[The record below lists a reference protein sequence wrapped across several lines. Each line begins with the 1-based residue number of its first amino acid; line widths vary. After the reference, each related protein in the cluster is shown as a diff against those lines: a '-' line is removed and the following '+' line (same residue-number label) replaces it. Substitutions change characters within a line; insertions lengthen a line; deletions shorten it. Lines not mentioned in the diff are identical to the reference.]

1 MHFLHAWSM
10 LYFCFNLEGL
20 MSLDF
25 TRRRCV
31 WVRYASLTHVNTPDY
46 HQGKISSS
54 FELMLMLMSLR

>member
-1 MHFLHAWSM
+1 M

-31 WVRYASLTHVNTPDY
+31 WVRYASLTHVNIPDY

-54 FELMLMLMSLR
+54 LELMLMLMSLR